1 VTSRSQVWKVALWEF
16 GRFYKWRG
24 ELFALAIAFLA
35 TLGLTWLG
43 GQRTAESIAIGWSD
57 PSGQLGEPPPEFGP
71 YELVRLGADEDPQA
85 ALESTGLAGV
95 LVWNDAWS
103 ARLVTA
109 SDPEWAAD
117 LGARLTPTL
126 YAARAAALGLQ
137 VDQLGQLLLPVELNT
152 EVEADD
158 GPSRSRKLAALL
170 VVGFL
175 AMGVFT
181 SMAYQFSAI
190 TGEKQARITELVV
203 SAIGPQTWID
213 GKLIGVTLLSLQ
225 GVIGQTTAVYL
236 GYRCAHWIGG
246 TRPAPL
252 DALPTLLAL
261 APLALLGLLFW
272 NAFLAAIAATIDDP
286 QTSSRSGVMLLPTLI
301 IGMPLVLLTQL
312 DEWPGRLL
320 SWFPP
325 TAPGALAA
333 RFGLGQAPWL
343 DLAVGCALLGLAAW
357 AARRAAGR
365 VFAATILLHG
375 SEPSWGRIWR
385 FARRG

>member
-1 VTSRSQVWKVALWEF
+1 MTHGTRVWNVALWEF

-35 TLGLTWLG
+35 TLGLTWLA
-43 GQRTAESIAIGWSD
+43 GQRSAESITIGWSD
-57 PSGQLGEPPPEFGP
+57 PTGTLGEPPPQVGP
-71 YELVRLGADEDPQA
+71 YKLVHLAADDDPQD
-85 ALESTGLAGV
+85 ALEANGLAGV
-95 LVWNDAWS
+95 LIWNDAWS
-103 ARLVTA
+103 ARLV
-109 SDPEWAAD
+109 SDSEPAWAPD
-117 LGARLTPTL
+117 LSARLTSSM

-137 VDQLGQLLLPVELNT
+137 LDQVGQLLLPVELSA
-152 EVEADD
+152 EIEGDL

-213 GKLIGVTLLSLQ
+213 GKLIGVTMLSLQ

-246 TRPAPL
+246 TPSASL
-252 DALPTLLAL
+252 DALPTLVAL

-286 QTSSRSGVMLLPTLI
+286 QTSSRSGVMLLPALV
-301 IGMPLVLLTQL
+301 IGLPLVLLSHL
-312 DEWPGRLL
+312 GEWPGRLL

-343 DLAVGCALLGLAAW
+343 DLVIGCGLLALAAW
-357 AARRAAGR
+357 GGK
-365 VFAATILLHG
+365 VMF
-375 SEPSWGRIWR
+375 S
-385 FARRG
+385 

>member
-1 VTSRSQVWKVALWEF
+1 MTSRSQVWKVALWEF

-57 PSGQLGEPPPEFGP
+57 PSGQLGEPPPEFGR

-158 GPSRSRKLAALL
+158 GPSRSRN
-170 VVGFL
+170 
-175 AMGVFT
+175 
-181 SMAYQFSAI
+181 
-190 TGEKQARITELVV
+190 
-203 SAIGPQTWID
+203 
-213 GKLIGVTLLSLQ
+213 
-225 GVIGQTTAVYL
+225 
-236 GYRCAHWIGG
+236 
-246 TRPAPL
+246 
-252 DALPTLLAL
+252 PT
-261 APLALLGLLFW
+261 
-272 NAFLAAIAATIDDP
+272 
-286 QTSSRSGVMLLPTLI
+286 
-301 IGMPLVLLTQL
+301 
-312 DEWPGRLL
+312 
-320 SWFPP
+320 
-325 TAPGALAA
+325 
-333 RFGLGQAPWL
+333 
-343 DLAVGCALLGLAAW
+343 
-357 AARRAAGR
+357 RRADR
-365 VFAATILLHG
+365 KRG
-375 SEPSWGRIWR
+375 SSP
-385 FARRG
+385 